1 MKKLINICLFI
12 LLYCVLALNAI
23 AQPDTLSFLHITD
36 LHVIFNLD
44 AYQKDLAQSR
54 KHFGQG
60 SVPLKQFLKTM
71 PRKTNSNLVIAT
83 GDLVDFYEGEA
94 RNGGMPDLQVEHFS
108 HLIRACK
115 VPVLL
120 TLGNHDISAYGWKD
134 SLRTATQNVAGQARA
149 SWMRSIPCFRNGTC
163 YSRVFEVRGRTYRL
177 IFLDN
182 GYNTVLQGEHG
193 MLPYID
199 KAQLNWM
206 RDQLEQSPDD
216 VEIVLMHLP
225 LTSTAAMSGSTNE
238 IYTVLANHPSARMIL
253 AGHNHK
259 NAIQGFST
267 NEYNK
272 IVQVQTGAFGQ
283 NPESWRLIKLT
294 KENILV
300 SFPGK
305 TETEL
310 IIPVK

>member
-1 MKKLINICLFI
+1 MKPLLNICLLI
-12 LLYCVLALNAI
+12 LFFSASMLKSVAR
-23 AQPDTLSFLHITD
+23 PDTLSFVHITD

-44 AYQKDLAQSR
+44 AYQKNLAQSR

-60 SVPLKQFLKTM
+60 EVPLKEFLKTI

-94 RNGGMPDLQVEHFS
+94 RRGGMLDLQVEQIYR
-108 HLIRACK
+108 LIRSCH

-120 TLGNHDISAYGWKD
+120 TLGNHDISAYRWKD
-134 SLRTATQNVAGQARA
+134 TLRSATQNVAGQARA
-149 SWMRSIPCFRNGTC
+149 TWMRSFPCFRDGTY
-163 YSRVFEVRGRTYRL
+163 YSRIFEVNGRTYRL

-182 GYNTVLQGEHG
+182 GYNTVFHGEHG
-193 MLPYID
+193 TLPYID
-199 KAQLNWM
+199 KAQLHWLG
-206 RDQLEQSPDD
+206 DQLQQSPYD

-225 LTSTAAMSGSTNE
+225 LTSTIVAAGSSNE
-238 IYTVLANHPSARMIL
+238 IYTVLANHPSARLIL

-259 NAIQGFST
+259 NAIQSFSSKE
-267 NEYNK
+267 NNK
-272 IVQVQTGAFGQ
+272 MVQVQTGAFGQ
-283 NPESWRLIKLT
+283 NPENWRLIRLT